1 MNEFLFNRTVL
12 QTKPVTATNALIL
25 ARALHRDPSVVLEPA
40 VMPAIMAPSALVP
53 SVTTATHSQSA
64 AFLSTAVKLH
74 NITKQCLNYFCN
86 PIKKKP
92 KKEESLA
99 M

>member
-53 SVTTATHSQSA
+53 SVTTATR
-64 AFLSTAVKLH
+64 
-74 NITKQCLNYFCN
+74 
-86 PIKKKP
+86 
-92 KKEESLA
+92 
-99 M
+99 